1 MEIQNLNLLAQK
13 TVFKVMRLSAIR
25 EKMYG
30 GEENGAQDEV
40 PESLKIKKWEKE
52 QKQMGSIQR
61 RLKGDH

>member
-1 MEIQNLNLLAQK
+1 
-13 TVFKVMRLSAIR
+13 MRLCAIR

-30 GEENGAQDEV
+30 GEESGAQDEV

-61 RLKGDH
+61 MLKGDH